1 MLDELNKEN
10 KYEIINHKLKFWRD
24 RLEESQKSIEFL
36 NNHQDQL
43 KIDMNN
49 QDIVDIQAKIKA
61 LKQELD
67 KIVV

>member
-1 MLDELNKEN
+1 MLDKLNKES
-10 KYEIINHKLKFWRD
+10 KYEIINHKLKFWQD
-24 RLEESQKSIEFL
+24 KLEKSQKSIEFL

-49 QDIVDIQAKIKA
+49 QDIVDIKAKIEA